1 LSPLLKWL
9 STVPQAFDQ
18 FVTDE
23 ERGQLVRHLR
33 DVAKGFANVNIDC
46 ETLAALAARPGI
58 TPTEM
63 DGDFKALLDS
73 IIELRKSILELAAEL
88 SDQWREKGSS
98 LAFELADLTR
108 GRADLTNQARD
119 RLLSGNREEAAKSL
133 RAAAALAQDA
143 QKMVIEFLA
152 TSSRE

>member
-1 LSPLLKWL
+1 
-9 STVPQAFDQ
+9 
-18 FVTDE
+18 
-23 ERGQLVRHLR
+23 
-33 DVAKGFANVNIDC
+33 
-46 ETLAALAARPGI
+46 
-58 TPTEM
+58 
-63 DGDFKALLDS
+63 
-73 IIELRKSILELAAEL
+73 LELAAEL